1 MTAARAFV
9 AALFTAAATTLAC
22 AGLSACATESPASTD
37 PCAKAIE
44 RLTDECNFT
53 VDGVDGGTQLNC
65 TGSAA
70 CAADCLFSVPCNDI
84 KNNRPAFQSCIDACG
99 P

>member
-1 MTAARAFV
+1 VRAASAIP
-9 AALFTAAATTLAC
+9 AALFAVSATLLAGAA
-22 AGLSACATESPASTD
+22 LSACATESPASTD

-53 VDGVDGGTQLNC
+53 VDGADAGTQLNC

-70 CAADCLFSVPCNDI
+70 CAADCLFTVSCNDI
-84 KNNRPAFQSCIDACG
+84 KNDRPAFKSCIDACG